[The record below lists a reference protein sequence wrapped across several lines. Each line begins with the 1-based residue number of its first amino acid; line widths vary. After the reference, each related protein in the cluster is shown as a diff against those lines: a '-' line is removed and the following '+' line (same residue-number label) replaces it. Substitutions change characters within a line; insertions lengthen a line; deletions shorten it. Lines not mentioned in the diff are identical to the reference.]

1 MILHQKK
8 NQKALGQ
15 INMIKKIYL
24 DMDGVLC
31 NFERRYFELYN
42 ELPGSMRD
50 RKDFNVH
57 WDHFIE
63 TKQFESL
70 EWYPGGKQL
79 VDFCMKTKLPI
90 ELLTSSGGQK
100 HHGEVAQQK
109 RVWLDKNGLGKLK
122 ANVVAGRK
130 TKAEYAT
137 PETILIDDTPDVIQ
151 SFIAAGGVG
160 ILHKEI
166 GNTLMMLENRI
177 QGD

>member
-1 MILHQKK
+1 MIE
-8 NQKALGQ
+8 
-15 INMIKKIYL
+15 KIYL

-31 NFERRYFELYN
+31 NFERRYFQLYN

-50 RKDFNVH
+50 RKEFSNH

-63 TKQFESL
+63 TKQFETL
-70 EWYPGGKQL
+70 EWYPGGKEL

-100 HHGEVAQQK
+100 HHEEVERQK
-109 RVWLDKNGLGKLK
+109 RVWLDMNGLVKLK

-130 TKAEYAT
+130 RKSEYAT
-137 PETILIDDTPDVIQ
+137 PKTILIDDTPDVIQ
-151 SFIAAGGVG
+151 GFNAAGGIG

-166 GNTLMMLENRI
+166 GNTLMMLQDRI
-177 QGD
+177 ESN